1 MKTEIQTARQEMK
14 PRPVHE
20 LAVPQHAHT
29 PYMNHQAKSSH
40 MKMPLPGNHTTCRK
54 TGDVLGAWLATT
66 ALLFWLGGPAPVR
79 AQTTANDGNWATK
92 RVALTNTPQAA
103 FMARVGDIDNMGF
116 GWETGFDPFSGES
129 TPGHGYPWEADPADP
144 DGTDRIMVVSSYVGT
159 PPCGHDG
166 YTDYTERPTN
176 IVHSIVLQY
185 ALPALT
191 VTNSVLQIFVDD
203 FQAPVW
209 CANYQVTLN
218 GRRATFLEPII
229 NALEQTGPI
238 GKMITVSVPANFLNE
253 VATGRLEF
261 KFDDLTTGAG
271 DGYSIDFIKLL
282 VNAKP
287 ISLPAGN
294 ISGKV
299 RDAGTSLAIA
309 GAKVV
314 AFGITA
320 TTDSSGFYT
329 LTNVPAGL
337 AFVEASASGYA
348 TTNQFAD
355 VLLGE
360 TTTGVD
366 FNLRRAPLTL
376 SIALAVELRF
386 SAWSGVHYVLQ
397 FSSDMSL
404 WYDDES
410 ITGAGAEVVRYRL
423 VDAPHRFWRVKQN

>member
-1 MKTEIQTARQEMK
+1 MK
-14 PRPVHE
+14 PLPIHE
-20 LAVPQHAHT
+20 LAVPQEAT
-29 PYMNHQAKSSH
+29 SRYNNHQGKRSRLEAT
-40 MKMPLPGNHTTCRK
+40 LPGSHATCSR
-54 TGDVLGAWLATT
+54 TGAIVAAWLAATG
-66 ALLFWLGGPAPVR
+66 LLLWLGSPGLAR

-103 FMARVGDIDNMGF
+103 FMARVGDIDNLGF

-129 TPGHGYPWEADPADP
+129 TPGHDYPWAADPADP
-144 DGTDRIMVVSSYVGT
+144 DGTDRIMVVSSYMGT
-159 PPCGHDG
+159 PPCGYDG
-166 YTDYTERPTN
+166 YTSYTERPTN
-176 IVHSIVLQY
+176 SVRSIVLQY
-185 ALPALT
+185 ALPTLT

-218 GRRATFLEPII
+218 GRRATFMEPII
-229 NALEQTGPI
+229 NSLEQTGPI
-238 GKMITVSVPANFLNE
+238 GKMITVNVPVSFLNE

-287 ISLPAGN
+287 VSLPAGN

-299 RDAGTSLAIA
+299 RDAVTSLAIA

-320 TTDSSGFYT
+320 TTDSNGFYT

-355 VLLGE
+355 VLLGQ

-366 FNLRRAPLTL
+366 FNLQKAPLTL

-386 SAWSGVHYVLQ
+386 FAWSGVHYVLEY
-397 FSSDMSL
+397 SSDMSQ

-423 VDAPHRFWRVKQN
+423 VDAPHRYWRVKQN

>member
-1 MKTEIQTARQEMK
+1 
-14 PRPVHE
+14 
-20 LAVPQHAHT
+20 
-29 PYMNHQAKSSH
+29 
-40 MKMPLPGNHTTCRK
+40 
-54 TGDVLGAWLATT
+54 
-66 ALLFWLGGPAPVR
+66 
-79 AQTTANDGNWATK
+79 
-92 RVALTNTPQAA
+92 
-103 FMARVGDIDNMGF
+103 MGF

-144 DGTDRIMVVSSYVGT
+144 DGTDRIMVVSSYVGN
-159 PPCGHDG
+159 PPCGYDG
-166 YTDYTERPTN
+166 YTSYTARPTN
-176 IVHSIVLQY
+176 TVRSIVLQY

-191 VTNSVLQIFVDD
+191 VTNSILQIFVDD

-218 GRRATFLEPII
+218 GRRASFLEPII
-229 NALEQTGPI
+229 NRLDQTGPI
-238 GKMITVSVPANFLNE
+238 GKLITVIVPANFMNE
-253 VATGRLEF
+253 VATGRMEF

-282 VNAKP
+282 VNAT
-287 ISLPAGN
+287 SLPTGG

-299 RDAGTSLAIA
+299 RDAGTTLAIP

-329 LTNVPAGL
+329 LTNGPAGL

-355 VLLGE
+355 VLLGQ

-366 FNLRRAPLTL
+366 FNLQRAPLTL

-386 SAWSGVHYVLQ
+386 FAWSGVHYVLQ